1 MIKKLENT
9 IGTKDVVF
17 ASEEIN
23 RVVEASVGLALDR
36 FVSAGSD
43 VRRDD
48 AIGGTDENVT
58 GRWWFG
64 VENVGSIP
72 AYLATLESAGD
83 VVGVDEF
90 AAGAVEDNDP
100 VAHFGDLGGVN
111 HVFGFLGEETM
122 ERDDIGVVQNLVHVS
137 ALLDAMLF
145 AKGFVEVGVEGDDF
159 HAEGSGAYSD
169 LLADASEAEDTDG
182 LTHNFVT
189 YGLFPSGDPL
199 AILHG
204 DGIGLDVFG
213 DTEKESEGV
222 FSDGGMIDA
231 GGKEDGDFFF
241 GGVFDIDLVEADAVF
256 GNSLK
261 AGERLVDDGGSD
273 GVISTKKGVEVAGKI
288 EHFCFGKWPAS
299 AYDLP
304 VLRVEEILVCSRSI
318 LKRRRGEEN
327 SLAHNMSDRSVRS
340 CRTFCKRKKHS
351 AGQNSL

>member
-1 MIKKLENT
+1 MET
-9 IGTKDVVF
+9 
-17 ASEEIN
+17 
-23 RVVEASVGLALDR
+23 SVGLALNR

-48 AIGGTDENVT
+48 AIGGADKNMI
-58 GRWWFG
+58 GRWRFG
-64 VENVGSIP
+64 VENVGAVS
-72 AYLATLESAGD
+72 AHLAALESAGD
-83 VVGVDEF
+83 IVGVDEF
-90 AAGAVEDNDP
+90 ATGAVENNDP
-100 VAHFGDLGGVN
+100 VTHFGDLRGVN
-111 HVFGFLGEETM
+111 HVFGFLGEKTV
-122 ERDDIGVVQNLVHVS
+122 ERDDIRVMQNLVHVS
-137 ALLDAMLF
+137 ALLDAILF

-159 HAEGSGAYSD
+159 HPEGFGAYGD
-169 LLADASEAEDTDG
+169 LLTNASEAEDADS
-182 LTHNFVT
+182 LAHNFVT

-222 FSDGGMIDA
+222 FGDGGMIDA
-231 GGKEDGDFFF
+231 GGKEDGDFLF
-241 GGVFDIDLVEADAVF
+241 GGVFDINLVESDAVF

-273 GVISTKKGVEVAGKI
+273 GVISTKKGVEVAGEI

-318 LKRRRGEEN
+318 LERRRGEEN